1 MTIAQIESIDLIK
14 QRWDIVGDP
23 QSIIGGDGA
32 VCVKVESIETG
43 YGMWIAIET
52 DGHRHS

>member
-1 MTIAQIESIDLIK
+1 MTIEQIESVDLIK